1 MIPASKGDFTITTD
15 QKDFDFERLFQYL
28 SKESYWAEGIPMS
41 VLKKAISNSMSFAL
55 FFKKE
60 QIGFARVITD
70 YSTFGY
76 LADVFIIHEYR
87 GQGLSRWLMD
97 YILAYPE
104 LQGFRR
110 WLLATRDAHG
120 LYAKYG
126 FTPLSKPDRMMEIT
140 RPDIYK
146 SNVRPKEK

>member
-15 QKDFDFERLFQYL
+15 QKDFDFEMLFQYL
-28 SKESYWAEGIPMS
+28 SKESYWAERIPMS
-41 VLKKAISNSMSFAL
+41 VLKKAVSNSMSFAL

-97 YILAYPE
+97 YILAHPE

-146 SNVRPKEK
+146 SNATPKEK

>member
-15 QKDFDFERLFQYL
+15 QKDFDFEMLFQYL

-41 VLKKAISNSMSFAL
+41 VLKKAVSNSMSFAL
-55 FFKKE
+55 FFKNE

-97 YILAYPE
+97 YISAHPE

-126 FTPLSKPDRMMEIT
+126 FTPLSKPERMMEIT

-146 SNVRPKEK
+146 SNARPKEK